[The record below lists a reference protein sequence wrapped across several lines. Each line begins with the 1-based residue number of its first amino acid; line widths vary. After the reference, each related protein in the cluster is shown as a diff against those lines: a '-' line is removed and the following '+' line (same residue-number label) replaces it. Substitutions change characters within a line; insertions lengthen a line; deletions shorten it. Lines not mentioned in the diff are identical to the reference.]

1 MTSVLA
7 LRCLCALSP
16 TTVCFFT
23 LLLAVQKPLEL
34 LLIGINKMQS
44 PIRDLGLLRGKR
56 EKKERKQKPGV
67 NFSACGR

>member
-7 LRCLCALSP
+7 LRCLCVLSP

-23 LLLAVQKPLEL
+23 LPLAVQKPLEL

-44 PIRDLGLLRGKR
+44 PIRDLGLLRGK
-56 EKKERKQKPGV
+56 KERIKERNKNLG
-67 NFSACGR
+67 